1 MRLNNHI
8 ALRFLTD
15 DRLAFEVIE
24 ETHGLKVK
32 DRHDLL
38 FRVGGMLE
46 KPKDEY
52 KGDAAKIFQLWELV
66 SKDDQKAYMVTD
78 TVHDKLDMLKLKRDA
93 NDHYDWTV
101 FKNIPECKKTFILM
115 PDKKWD
121 GGGVIRLLN
130 DGQALQFC
138 HLAFKF
144 NDKKVDDNAGQA
156 LWTLFYINQF
166 NNDHAEHCQHQN
178 VKDIYEFVYKL
189 MCFIFLS
196 ENEYEVIEPG
206 RKSGTKKKGKIINDL
221 PVPITVINSKWN
233 ITVIRTDDFAV
244 SGHFALRR
252 CGIAFSDTRMVY
264 IEPYLKHGY
273 IRKAKN
279 LTENE

>member
-15 DRLAFEVIE
+15 DRLAFEVME
-24 ETHGLKVK
+24 ETHKIKSKNRTQLFAELGFLMDKTGHNDKV
-32 DRHDLL
+32 
-38 FRVGGMLE
+38 
-46 KPKDEY
+46 
-52 KGDAAKIFQLWELV
+52 DAVKAWQLWELV
-66 SKDDQKAYMVTD
+66 NKDDQKAYFITD

-101 FKNIPECKKTFILM
+101 FKNIPECKKTFILI

-130 DGQALQFC
+130 DGKTLQFC

-166 NNDHAEHCQHQN
+166 NNEHAEHCEHQN

-196 ENEYEVIEPG
+196 ENDYEIIEPG
-206 RKSGTKKKGKIINDL
+206 RKSGTKKNGKIINDL
-221 PVPITVINSKWN
+221 PLPITIINSKWN
-233 ITVIRTDDFAV
+233 ITTIRTDEFTV